1 MLDFLHDPEGCFAM
15 MRSKFS
21 RFGIFSILLAALALL
36 LHARLAAAPPALD
49 CSPANAAITAPQA
62 GASISSLVQI
72 MGTASLGG
80 DFQYYKL
87 EFAPASSDGF
97 TVFSGL
103 VRQQVTNAQLGVWDS
118 ASVPDGTY
126 SIRLRIV
133 DKTGNYCEAVV
144 TGLHVSNSSPPTP
157 TEVPTPVETEAT
169 PEFAVVPTAV
179 PTINI
184 PVATEVKA
192 QAQTPAASGG
202 TRTPSSS
209 GSLPGGIN
217 VDSIT
222 STVGDVFGGFVRA
235 FLFGVLAAA
244 GIMVIVGVVYFVRRV
259 L

>member
-1 MLDFLHDPEGCFAM
+1 M

-21 RFGIFSILLAALALL
+21 RSGMVLIWLAALALVA
-36 LHARLAAAPPALD
+36 HARLEAAPSALS
-49 CSPANAAITAPQA
+49 CSPSNAAITAPQP
-62 GASISSLVQI
+62 GASVSSLVQI

-87 EFAPASSDGF
+87 EFAPASSEGF

-103 VRQQVTNAQLGVWDS
+103 VRQQVTNGQLGVWDS

-126 SIRLRIV
+126 SIRLRVV
-133 DKTGNYCEAVV
+133 DQTGNYCESAV

-184 PVATEVKA
+184 PVVTEVKA
-192 QAQTPAASGG
+192 QAQTPTAPASG
-202 TRTPSSS
+202 TRTPSS
-209 GSLPGGIN
+209 GGLLPGGIS

-222 STVGDVFGGFVRA
+222 SGLGDVFGGLVRA
-235 FLFGVLAAA
+235 FLFGILAAA
-244 GIMVIVGVVYFVRRV
+244 GIMVIIGVVYFVRRV
-259 L
+259 I